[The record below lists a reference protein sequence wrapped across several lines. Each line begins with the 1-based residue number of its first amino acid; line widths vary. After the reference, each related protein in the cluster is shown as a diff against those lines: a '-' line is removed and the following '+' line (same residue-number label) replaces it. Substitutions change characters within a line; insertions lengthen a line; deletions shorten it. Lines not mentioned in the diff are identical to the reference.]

1 MDNAVIIDG
10 VIDVVLVA
18 GILVGAHRGLFK
30 SLMGL
35 LAVLAALI
43 GASVLA
49 NMLTP
54 MVTELVY
61 PIAREKLIAFF
72 SSAQPTSDGA
82 SALFGG
88 IADQL
93 SRFGLSV
100 TELDPYRSAVSAAE
114 QAAMLLIS
122 SVVHSVLLLALYIV
136 LLIVL
141 RMLVRAL
148 DRVFDLPLLSTVNNL
163 GGAAFGFA
171 EAALLLYVA
180 VYLAS
185 RFGAAFVTEHANDT
199 YLLPIFLSHSPV
211 ELISS
216 FTQKG

>member
-1 MDNAVIIDG
+1 M
-10 VIDVVLVA
+10 
-18 GILVGAHRGLFK
+18 VGAKRGLFK

-35 LAVLAALI
+35 LVVLAALV
-43 GASVLA
+43 GAAALA
-49 NMLTP
+49 NILTP
-54 MVTELVY
+54 VVTELVY

-72 SSAQPTSDGA
+72 SSAQPTANGA

-88 IADQL
+88 IAEQL

-100 TELDPYRSAVSAAE
+100 TEIDPYRSAVSAVE

-122 SVVHSVLLLALYIV
+122 SIVHSVLLLALYVV

-141 RMLVRAL
+141 KLLTRAL
-148 DRVFDLPLLSTVNNL
+148 DHVFDLPVLNTFNGI

-180 VYLAS
+180 VYLTA
-185 RFGAAFVTEHANDT
+185 RLGNGVLADYGRDA
-199 YLLPIFLSHSPV
+199 YLLPFFLNHSPV

-216 FTQKG
+216 LTQKG